1 MTKQMRIFLNLFVV
15 DSKFKDSFL
24 RNAGNMFTI
33 PLKRPS
39 SCPSYNDLSIQIQ
52 GNFWKKV
59 FFLVDSFAQIKD
71 LEALIPVY
79 LSKLDPNSTYS
90 VVEVKHM
97 RGAELDRDYLIG
109 EVIDNEGDLI
119 AILEKQHSTFQQEE
133 IREVPSI
140 LPVFKKTEAFKS
152 SSKVGEPNHQ
162 NIQDHIPEFGNRE
175 QIPQSTSIS
184 KNSRQ
189 KKNQSIPVPTLDQ
202 TIQKENRQNGKISGE
217 KLSDTL
223 SAIFNKSDKTS
234 KPVMPRKQQPV
245 KQTITAVSE
254 LPTTQSSFQ
263 TYQNKPESKPDF
275 LNNPVELKA
284 PIPVTKVAIPVV
296 TPPITPVNIPSPTVI
311 VNNISTFE
319 GVDRQIET
327 EFINA
332 PLLKKDEPK
341 KIENLTGQKSEDEED
356 SSSETDTSSSTC
368 SSCEAEELR
377 VKSNI
382 PLAQVAPSQ
391 STANSDIFSFD
402 EKEDSI
408 ERPASNMPE
417 PIITVPPEPVYKAPP
432 PTFKDDESDSSEK
445 EEPSVSDTVSN
456 SSTGSKKFSS
466 NLFAKIPPSKPA
478 TAETSPPKGRQ
489 RTNNSNKK
497 KT

>member
-39 SCPSYNDLSIQIQ
+39 SCPSYNDLSIPIQ

-59 FFLVDSFAQIKD
+59 FFLVDSFTPIRD

-79 LSKLDPNSTYS
+79 LSKLEPNSTYS
-90 VVEVKHM
+90 VVEIKHM
-97 RGAELDRDYLIG
+97 RGAELDKDYLVG

-119 AILEKQHSTFQQEE
+119 AILEKQHSPQEE
-133 IREVPSI
+133 IREIPSI
-140 LPVFKKTEAFKS
+140 LPVFKKTEAVKS
-152 SSKVGEPNHQ
+152 SSKVGESNNQ

-175 QIPQSTSIS
+175 QLTQAAVS

-189 KKNQSIPVPTLDQ
+189 KKNQSVPTSDQ
-202 TIQKENRQNGKISGE
+202 TIQKENRQSGKISGE

-223 SAIFNKSDKTS
+223 SAIFNKSEKTS
-234 KPVMPRKQQPV
+234 KPIIPRKQQEA
-245 KQTITAVSE
+245 KQTTTAVSE
-254 LPTTQSSFQ
+254 LPTTKPD
-263 TYQNKPESKPDF
+263 QNKPESKPDF
-275 LNNPVELKA
+275 PNNPVELKA
-284 PIPVTKVAIPVV
+284 PIPVTKVAIPVI
-296 TPPITPVNIPSPTVI
+296 TPPITPVNIPSPTV
-311 VNNISTFE
+311 NSASTFK
-319 GVDRQIET
+319 GVDRQIEA

-332 PLLKKDEPK
+332 PLLKKDELK
-341 KIENLTGQKSEDEED
+341 KIENLPSQKSEDEED
-356 SSSETDTSSSTC
+356 SSETDTSSSTC
-368 SSCEAEELR
+368 SSCEAEELK
-377 VKSNI
+377 VKSTI
-382 PLAQVAPSQ
+382 PSAQVAPSQ
-391 STANSDIFSFD
+391 STATGDIFSFD

-432 PTFKDDESDSSEK
+432 STLKDEDDESDSSEK
-445 EEPSVSDTVSN
+445 EEPNVSDTVSN
-456 SSTGSKKFSS
+456 SSATSGAKKFSS

-478 TAETSPPKGRQ
+478 AAESSPPKPRQ